1 MSPIGYNLIMVKNI
15 LFKIMLPVW
24 IFTFFL
30 IPASVSE
37 AQFGGFVTCN
47 GADCSAC
54 NLVEMANTIID
65 WLFGFVFLLFAVQMT
80 IAGFGLVTSGGNTSA
95 LSDAKSKFQNAII
108 GLIIMMSAWLLID
121 TIMKGLLPDGQL
133 SGWGPWSEV
142 KCQVQVSPTEFVREG
157 TGADAYS
164 VDSDVPRPPV
174 GEGSYNHDQA
184 MTELQK
190 ANILVVSTG
199 NCSDA
204 SKSNC
209 TSLDGVKQNTI
220 QRITELQKASGDQL
234 IVTGGTETGH
244 ANSAYSHANGY
255 KIDLRPTSK
264 LNNYITQ
271 NFEKVPGVDNKYK
284 DSNGNTYWRHPPDHW
299 DVTITK

>member
-1 MSPIGYNLIMVKNI
+1 MGVL
-15 LFKIMLPVW
+15 L
-24 IFTFFL
+24 FL
-30 IPASVSE
+30 IVPISVSE

-54 NLVEMANTIID
+54 NLVQMANGIIV
-65 WLFGFVFLLFAVQMT
+65 WLFGFVFLIFAVQMT
-80 IAGFGLVTSGGNTSA
+80 IAGFKLVTSGGNSSA
-95 LSDAKSKFQNAII
+95 VSEAKSRFQNAII
-108 GLIIMMSAWLLID
+108 GVIIMMSAWLLID
-121 TIMKGLLPDGQL
+121 TIMKGLLPNGQL

-142 KCQVQVSPTEFVREG
+142 KCQVQVSPTEFVRENRDG
-157 TGADAYS
+157 LEPTDKYS
-164 VDSDVPRPPV
+164 VEDMVSAPTAV
-174 GEGSYNHDQA
+174 GEYNHSEA
-184 MTELQK
+184 LSELSK
-190 ANILVVSTG
+190 NGIVVVSTG
-199 NCSDA
+199 NCSDP

-209 TSLDGVKQNTI
+209 TSLEGVKQNTI

-234 IVTGGTETGH
+234 IITGGTETGH
-244 ANSAYSHANGY
+244 ANGTYSHSEGY

-271 NFEKVPGVDNKYK
+271 NFERIGDNKYR

>member
-1 MSPIGYNLIMVKNI
+1 MLKNT
-15 LFKIMLPVW
+15 LFKIVIPVGVLLFLILPV
-24 IFTFFL
+24 
-30 IPASVSE
+30 SVSE
-37 AQFGGFVTCN
+37 AQFGGFVTCD
-47 GADCSAC
+47 GAECSAC
-54 NLVEMANTIID
+54 NLVEMANKIIL

-80 IAGFGLVTSGGNTSA
+80 IAGFGLVVSGGNTSA
-95 LSDAKSKFQNAII
+95 LASAKSKFQNAII
-108 GLIIMMSAWLLID
+108 GVIIMMSAWLLID
-121 TIMKGLLPDGQL
+121 TIMKGLLPNGQI

-142 KCQVQVSPTEFVREG
+142 QCQVQVSPSQFVREG
-157 TGADAYS
+157 AGADEYS
-164 VDSDVPRPPV
+164 VDSDVSKPSV
-174 GEGSYNHDQA
+174 GVGSYSHEDA
-184 MTELQK
+184 MKELQK
-190 ANILVVSTG
+190 ANVSVVSTG

-234 IVTGGTETGH
+234 IITGGTETGH
-244 ANSAYSHANGY
+244 ANGTYSHSSGY

-264 LNNYITQ
+264 LNTYITQ
-271 NFEKVPGVDNKYK
+271 NFEKIGDNKYK